1 MGRKPVRR
9 KPDDPRTMEEDA
21 VILKVIEAYC
31 TSAKTRHTVNSSLLT
46 SAHVLIAEE
55 EKIFIDD
62 AGDPTVLQEKTLVDT
77 VYSLRDQIKALE
89 QEQKK
94 MRRDLE
100 DETKARKQLENRIKK
115 FIKSRPELGCE
126 DNT

>member
-1 MGRKPVRR
+1 MAAIDNKN
-9 KPDDPRTMEEDA
+9 
-21 VILKVIEAYC
+21 
-31 TSAKTRHTVNSSLLT
+31 TSTPKNSFVS
-46 SAHVLIAEE
+46 SIM
-55 EKIFIDD
+55 
-62 AGDPTVLQEKTLVDT
+62 TLVDT
-77 VYSLRDQIKALE
+77 
-89 QEQKK
+89 EQKK